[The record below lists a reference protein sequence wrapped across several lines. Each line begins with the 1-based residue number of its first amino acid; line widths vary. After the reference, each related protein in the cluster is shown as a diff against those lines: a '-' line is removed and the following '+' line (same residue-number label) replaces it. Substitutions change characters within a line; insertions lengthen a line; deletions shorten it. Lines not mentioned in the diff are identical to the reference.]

1 MSGFNFGVS
10 FNSPTNTKKNPR
22 VRDNA
27 VNGNDFI
34 IFLQNIFLVLNSKKS
49 QWTSMSVFIDFS
61 LNNCN
66 FNLTFRIID

>member
-1 MSGFNFGVS
+1 MLVLIGQQTQKRIQELEITLLMVMILS
-10 FNSPTNTKKNPR
+10 F
-22 VRDNA
+22 
-27 VNGNDFI
+27 
-34 IFLQNIFLVLNSKKS
+34 FLQNIFLVLNSKKS